1 MFIDEKLTKIIS
13 FLKDWL
19 KKLNVSDELTLLIR
33 ILSGIAFFIIVTTF
47 RNLKIIDILILMVV
61 LFFYKFLLRFIIEF
75 LIFFQSLFRNWNALF
90 KIIINFWSFLFLMI
104 ISIGF
109 SIDYVDKRF
118 ANYSDIANSFILIL
132 ISLFLMSVF
141 SFVYIY
147 VYMKYYNNE
156 KTNIVITLILNFLTK
171 IIFVAIIGL
180 FDPVMQIIEE
190 ILIASELN
198 LPLSFEV
205 FSKILIYWVFVLVL
219 CYQQIHEVMPKLIQN
234 NKV

>member
-13 FLKDWL
+13 FLKNL
-19 KKLNVSDELTLLIR
+19 LQKLNVSDELTLLIR
-33 ILSGIAFFIIVTTF
+33 ILSGIAFFIIVITF
-47 RNLKIIDILILMVV
+47 RNLTMIDILILIVV

-75 LIFFQSLFRNWNALF
+75 LIFVQSLCRNRDAIF
-90 KIIINFWSFLFLMI
+90 KIIINFWSFLFLTI

-132 ISLFLMSVF
+132 ISLFFMSVF

-171 IIFVAIIGL
+171 NIFVATSRS
-180 FDPVMQIIEE
+180 MR
-190 ILIASELN
+190 
-198 LPLSFEV
+198 
-205 FSKILIYWVFVLVL
+205 
-219 CYQQIHEVMPKLIQN
+219 
-234 NKV
+234 